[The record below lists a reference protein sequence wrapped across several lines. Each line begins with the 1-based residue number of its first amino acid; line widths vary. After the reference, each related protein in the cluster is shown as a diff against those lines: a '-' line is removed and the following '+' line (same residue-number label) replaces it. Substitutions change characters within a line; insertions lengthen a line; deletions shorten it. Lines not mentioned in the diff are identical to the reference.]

1 MDNFVPVNRKI
12 PESIKKLFKRA
23 VFHIKNGHSTQ
34 TYCSLDCKNKR
45 RMKEVITLLAIWSF
59 SMNVAI
65 SHTHQTLTV
74 LSDSG
79 EVSVPAGRDPMTEKA
94 AQMHAALAGRW
105 ENTMYPFDENASSL
119 VEDAFLSYHFRT
131 DGSYVKTLGGAKKS
145 IEEHGR
151 WEVTPDGTQILLF
164 STDQIAPEVIRIKYI
179 QADEL
184 VLEHALK
191 CNVQNFCTQLK
202 SFYFNKGA

>member
-1 MDNFVPVNRKI
+1 
-12 PESIKKLFKRA
+12 
-23 VFHIKNGHSTQ
+23 
-34 TYCSLDCKNKR
+34 
-45 RMKEVITLLAIWSF
+45 MKEVITLLAIWGF
-59 SMNVAI
+59 SLNLAI
-65 SHTHQTLTV
+65 SHTHQNVTV
-74 LSDSG
+74 SSDSG
-79 EVSVPAGRDPMTEKA
+79 EVTAAPRRDPMTEKA
-94 AQMHAALAGRW
+94 AQTHAALAGKW
-105 ENTMYPFDENASSL
+105 ENTMYPFDQNSSGF

-151 WEVTPDGTQILLF
+151 WEVAPDGTEIFLF
-164 STDQIAPEVIRIKYI
+164 NADNATPETIRIKYL

-191 CNVQNFCTQLK
+191 CKEQHFCTQKK

>member
-1 MDNFVPVNRKI
+1 MEIPRKAI
-12 PESIKKLFKRA
+12 
-23 VFHIKNGHSTQ
+23 VHSTE
-34 TYCSLDCKNKR
+34 KKR
-45 RMKEVITLLAIWSF
+45 RMKEVITLLALWGF

-65 SHTHQTLTV
+65 SHTHQTLTITA
-74 LSDSG
+74 DSG
-79 EVSVPAGRDPMTEKA
+79 EVSAPVRRDDPMTEKA
-94 AQMHAALAGRW
+94 AQMHAALAGKW
-105 ENTMYPFDENASSL
+105 ENTMYPFDENASKM
-119 VEDAFLSYHFRT
+119 VENAFLSYHFHL

-151 WEVTPDGTQILLF
+151 WEVTPDGEQILLF
-164 STDQIAPEVIRIKYI
+164 SADDTFPQTIRIKYI

-191 CNVQNFCTQLK
+191 CNELNFCTQHK

>member
-1 MDNFVPVNRKI
+1 
-12 PESIKKLFKRA
+12 
-23 VFHIKNGHSTQ
+23 
-34 TYCSLDCKNKR
+34 
-45 RMKEVITLLAIWSF
+45 MKEVITLLALWGF

-65 SHTHQTLTV
+65 SHTHQNLTV
-74 LSDSG
+74 SSDSG
-79 EVSVPAGRDPMTEKA
+79 VVSAPAGRDPMTEKA
-94 AQMHAALAGRW
+94 AQMHVALAGKW
-105 ENTMYPFDENASSL
+105 ENTMYPFDANASKM
-119 VEDAFLSYHFRT
+119 VEDAFLSYHFRV

-151 WEVTPDGTQILLF
+151 WEVTPDGCQILLF
-164 STDQIAPEVIRIKYI
+164 STETVIPQTIGIKYI

-191 CNVQNFCTQLK
+191 CNELNFCTQHK